1 MAVTKSKL
9 FLWLF
14 TPFALI
20 AALLAGYLW
29 VALNWSYSKGE
40 RACYVQKFSQK
51 GWLIKTWEGELA
63 LVAVPGS
70 MPEKFF
76 FTTRNDELAKKI
88 NATVGKR
95 VSISYEQHK
104 GLPANLFGDTDYFA
118 KDVKVIEESQI
129 LQKQ

>member
-20 AALLAGYLW
+20 AVLLAGYLW
-29 VALNWSYSKGE
+29 LALNWSYSKGE
-40 RACYVQKFSQK
+40 RAGYVQKFSQK
-51 GWLIKTWEGELA
+51 GWLIKTWEGELT

-76 FTTRNDELAKKI
+76 FTVRNDSLATKI
-88 NATVGKR
+88 NSSVGKR
-95 VSISYEQHK
+95 VAVSYEQHK
-104 GLPANLFGDTDYFA
+104 GLPSNWFGDTEYF
-118 KDVKVIEESQI
+118 VNEIKVLE
-129 LQKQ
+129 

>member
-20 AALLAGYLW
+20 AVLFAGYLW

-40 RACYVQKFSQK
+40 RAGYVQKFSQK

-95 VSISYEQHK
+95 VSITYEQHK
-104 GLPANLFGDTDYFA
+104 GLPANWFGDTDYFA
-118 KDVKVIEESQI
+118 KEVKVIE
-129 LQKQ
+129 

>member
-20 AALLAGYLW
+20 AVLLAGYLW
-29 VALNWSYSKGE
+29 LALNWSYSKGE
-40 RACYVQKFSQK
+40 RAGYVQKFSQK
-51 GWLIKTWEGELA
+51 GWLIKTWEGELT

-76 FTTRNDELAKKI
+76 FTVRNDSLATKI
-88 NATVGKR
+88 NSTVGKR
-95 VSISYEQHK
+95 VSVSYEQHK
-104 GLPANLFGDTDYFA
+104 GLPSNWFGDTEYF
-118 KDVKVIEESQI
+118 VKEIKVLE
-129 LQKQ
+129 

>member
-1 MAVTKSKL
+1 MAVTKAKV
-9 FLWLF
+9 FLWVF

-29 VALNWSYSKGE
+29 LALNWSYSKGE
-40 RACYVQKFSQK
+40 RAGYVQKFSQK

-76 FTTRNDELAKKI
+76 FTAHNDDMAKRI
-88 NATVGKR
+88 NSTVGKR
-95 VSISYEQHK
+95 VALSYEQHK
-104 GLPANLFGDTDYFA
+104 GLPSNWFGDTEYFV
-118 KDVKVIEESQI
+118 KDIKVLE
-129 LQKQ
+129 